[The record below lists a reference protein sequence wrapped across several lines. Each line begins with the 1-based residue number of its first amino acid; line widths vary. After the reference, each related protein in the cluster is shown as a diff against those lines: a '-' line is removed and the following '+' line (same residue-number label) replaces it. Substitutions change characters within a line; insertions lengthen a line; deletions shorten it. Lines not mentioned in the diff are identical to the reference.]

1 MARYLLDSHAF
12 LWIKTEAEQI
22 KEETLS
28 RLADPANRVYLSLA
42 AVWELAIKSET
53 GKLSAFARLAGS
65 AGKLLATLRESGIE
79 LLPIDLHHVL
89 LAAKLPLHHR
99 DPFDRLM
106 IAQAKSEDLEVVTRD
121 AIFVRYGVRVLRI

>member
-1 MARYLLDSHAF
+1 MARYLFDSHTF
-12 LWIKTEAEQI
+12 LWIKTDAQQI

-28 RLADPANRVYLSLA
+28 QLADPNNRVYLSLA
-42 AVWELAIKSET
+42 AVWELAIKSEK
-53 GKLSAFARLAGS
+53 GKLGAFARLAGS
-65 AGKLLATLRESGIE
+65 GGKLRATLRESGID
-79 LLPIDLHHVL
+79 LLPIDPQHVL
-89 LAAKLPLHHR
+89 LAANLSPHHR